1 LPKQP
6 QKTKK
11 RSFQIPK
18 VVFQPKTTDSIR
30 KGVNQLLDA
39 IRPTLGPL
47 PRMVAIQPVISG
59 SAPELLDSGATIARR
74 IIQIRDRDED
84 MGLMFAR
91 HMLWKLNE
99 KTGDGTATA
108 AVIFQELIN
117 RGILYK
123 TIGGNAMRLNHFL
136 KEGLRFILGELDR
149 QVIPLQDKQT
159 LVGLAEGACYDAEMA
174 SHLGEIFDTIG
185 PYGRFEVRSSQTH
198 AMRHEYVQGVYWE
211 GGPVTPEMIHD
222 RAEAR
227 SVLLDGAV
235 LATDLEIKEPA
246 EVVEL
251 MQTALSAGIT
261 QLLLVVGSIADK
273 ALAPILNP
281 LNRQKITVLV
291 VKTPGTGL
299 ETQAANLTDMALLT
313 GGKPI
318 FRATQ
323 ARLEDIRPDD
333 FGYARRIVVH
343 RQSFVVITG
352 KGDPIGLRQHVE
364 RLQRAYHT
372 TADADE
378 AKKVLDRLG
387 HLMNGSSTL
396 WVGALTEKDYE
407 PRKELANR
415 AARSL
420 RMALLEG
427 VLPGGGIALLSCI
440 PAVQDHLHRL
450 EDPDEIAAFRMLEH
464 ALRAPFYTLIKN
476 AGYDP
481 GEALVKIQKDG
492 ADTGFD
498 VRTGEVV
505 HMQEAGIVDPALV
518 VKEALRSAVSGAG
531 LLLTTDVFIHKRN
544 PEESMTTD

>member
-227 SVLLDGAV
+227 SVLLDGAI